1 VGYQGA
7 ARFTIGP
14 QPSTCDAVRSRHVL
28 ALPLFCLALSVSD
41 ATAALRVRAG
51 LAPVSPPGRRAAAGG
66 EAGTSQA
73 PPESSTQRDIA
84 RGTRLLERGAVEDA
98 VTLARELVRRE
109 PDNADAQLLLGR
121 ALALV
126 PEPANAVAAIGRAI
140 DLQPDRADGHYTLGT
155 VLARFGDLD
164 AARVSFERAIEKA
177 PAMAEAHAS
186 LGLLLAQR
194 RELPQAKRH
203 LTRAIELYGETSPA
217 AFPHYVLAQALREE
231 QDLEQAL
238 HHLTEAV
245 ALRPDYAEAY
255 SSLGAIR
262 TARLDHAGAADA
274 FGAAVRLLPDSA
286 EARAGLGAAYLQLEQ
301 PAKAIPHLETA
312 VRLRPADRT
321 ARYHLCR
328 SYSLAA
334 RAVEAK
340 ACYGA
345 LSKQMADERGESDV
359 EAARLNREGLAL
371 EVAGDLPAALERYR
385 AAVALSP
392 YATVLRRNLALAY
405 CRLGRWDEGI
415 AELRKVIDA
424 NPDDQ
429 DAIRALYV
437 ATEQSRRARQ

>member
-1 VGYQGA
+1 VPPLA
-7 ARFTIGP
+7 NRSAR
-14 QPSTCDAVRSRHVL
+14 
-28 ALPLFCLALSVSD
+28 
-41 ATAALRVRAG
+41 
-51 LAPVSPPGRRAAAGG
+51 GG
-66 EAGTSQA
+66 AGTSQA
-73 PPESSTQRDIA
+73 PDASAQRDIA
-84 RGTRLLERGAVEDA
+84 RGTQLLERGAVQEA
-98 VTLARELVRRE
+98 VSLSRELVRRA
-109 PDNADAQLLLGR
+109 PDNTDAHLLLGR

-126 PEPANAVAAIGRAI
+126 PEPANALAALRRAI
-140 DLQPDRADGHYTLGT
+140 ELQPDRGDAHYTLAT

-194 RELPQAKRH
+194 HELPGAKRH
-203 LTRAIELYGETSPA
+203 LTRAIELYGDTSPA

-231 QDLEQAL
+231 QDLDQAR

-255 SSLGAIR
+255 ASLGAVR
-262 TARLDHAGAADA
+262 SARLDHAGAADA
-274 FGAAVRLLPDSA
+274 FATAVRLSPDSA
-286 EARAGLGAAYLQLEQ
+286 EARAGLGATYLQLEQ
-301 PAKAIPHLETA
+301 PTAAIPHLETA
-312 VRLRPADRT
+312 VRLRPTDRT

-334 RAVEAK
+334 RPAEAK

-359 EAARLNREGLAL
+359 EAAAINREGLAL
-371 EVAGDLPAALERYR
+371 EAAGDLPAALERYR

-405 CRLGRWDEGI
+405 CRLGRWAEGI
-415 AELRKVIDA
+415 AELEKVLDA
-424 NPDDQ
+424 DPDDQ

-437 ATEQSRRARQ
+437 ATEQSRRARP

>member
-1 VGYQGA
+1 M
-7 ARFTIGP
+7 
-14 QPSTCDAVRSRHVL
+14 RSPHVL
-28 ALPLFCLALSVSD
+28 ALPMFCLALSVSD
-41 ATAALRVRAG
+41 ATAALRVPAG
-51 LAPVSPPGRRAAAGG
+51 HASAARLDPRAARARDAG
-66 EAGTSQA
+66 ASQA
-73 PPESSTQRDIA
+73 SQKTSTQRDIA
-84 RGTRLLERGAVEDA
+84 RGTHLLERGAVEEA
-98 VTLARELVRRE
+98 VTLARDLVRRE
-109 PDNADAQLLLGR
+109 PDNADAHLLLGR
-121 ALALV
+121 ALALA
-126 PEPANAVAAIGRAI
+126 PEPANALAALGRAI

-194 RELPQAKRH
+194 QELPQAKRH
-203 LTRAIELYGETSPA
+203 LARAIELHGRSDAA
-217 AFPHYVLAQALREE
+217 AFPHYVLAQVLREE
-231 QDLEQAL
+231 RELERAL

-245 ALRPDYAEAY
+245 ALRPEYAEAY
-255 SSLGAIR
+255 ASLGAIR
-262 TARLDHAGAADA
+262 TSRLEHAKAADA
-274 FGAAVRLLPDSA
+274 FEAAVRLTPESA
-286 EARAGLGAAYLQLEQ
+286 EARAGLGAAYLQLER
-301 PAKAIPHLETA
+301 PADGIPHLETA

-359 EAARLNREGLAL
+359 EAARVNREGLAL
-371 EVAGDLPAALERYR
+371 EAAGDLPAALERYR
-385 AAVALSP
+385 AAVTLSP

-415 AELRKVIDA
+415 AELKKVLDA
-424 NPDDQ
+424 DPDDQ
-429 DAIRALYV
+429 DAIKALYV
-437 ATEQSRRARQ
+437 AIEQSRRARP